1 MFRLSK
7 FYGVLVKTAY
17 MKFLSILSENL
28 ETVTMLGK
36 AFVIA
41 LIGSPL
47 VASDGWHE
55 TEECLI
61 RLG

>member
-1 MFRLSK
+1 M
-7 FYGVLVKTAY
+7 KTAY

-36 AFVIA
+36 ALIA

-47 VASDGWHE
+47 VASDSWQE
-55 TEECLI
+55 TVECLI